1 MINRIKARGTLQPAQ
16 LVDTALDLMGPLEVG
31 EGTRQELLTHA
42 SEGGDLRWDNSAE
55 AEQRVAQLLQLI
67 VATRE
72 YQFN

>member
-1 MINRIKARGTLQPAQ
+1 LLAHANET
-16 LVDTALDLMGPLEVG
+16 G
-31 EGTRQELLTHA
+31 E
-42 SEGGDLRWDNSAE
+42 LRWDDMAA

>member
-1 MINRIKARGTLQPAQ
+1 
-16 LVDTALDLMGPLEVG
+16 
-31 EGTRQELLTHA
+31 LTHA

-55 AEQRVAQLLQLI
+55 AEQRVAQLLQLV